1 MPLPSFLTE
10 FSNVYNNFFA
20 PLGFIMVGELILY
33 LSLPLSFKF
42 PHSLLF
48 FKISISSRI
57 FPPKLTD
64 FFVSLLKIILR
75 LQSFPTHLFYSL
87 EVPSQKQR
95 K

>member
-48 FKISISSRI
+48 F
-57 FPPKLTD
+57 LN
-64 FFVSLLKIILR
+64 
-75 LQSFPTHLFYSL
+75 FY
-87 EVPSQKQR
+87 QF
-95 K
+95 